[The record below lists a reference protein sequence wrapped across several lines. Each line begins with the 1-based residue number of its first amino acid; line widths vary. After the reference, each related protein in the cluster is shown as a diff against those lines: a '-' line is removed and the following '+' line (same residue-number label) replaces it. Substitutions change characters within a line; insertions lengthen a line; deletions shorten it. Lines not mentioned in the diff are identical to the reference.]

1 MSQKTND
8 VSKLNPDIGCMRVDL
23 VLPIFNEEEVLA
35 GFHRQ
40 LSAAIESLPYS
51 FRIIYINDGS
61 NDSTAAV
68 MEEIRQTDRRVV
80 IVELSRNFGHQA
92 ALTAGLDQ
100 ADGDYVISMDGDG
113 QHPPE
118 LIGEMLRLAEAGYD
132 AVITQRLE
140 ETGQSFFKKTT
151 SRVFY
156 RLINSIGNT
165 RVLPGSAD
173 FRLLSRRFVEAL
185 RAMPEY
191 HRFLRGMVAWAGFK
205 SIILPYKPPTRL
217 AGKSKYSLR
226 KMVALSMDAV
236 FSFSLVPLYIGITAG
251 AVMLVLALAEMAYV
265 LSFWVTGRQSG
276 LAPGWSS
283 LMFVLLVVGGFLMIT
298 LGFIGVYVGY
308 IFQEVKRRPVYLV
321 RSVSSSDRTDRTE
334 KGDDPH

>member
-1 MSQKTND
+1 MLQ
-8 VSKLNPDIGCMRVDL
+8 VDL

-40 LSAAIESLPYS
+40 LSAAIESLPYR
-51 FRIIYINDGS
+51 FRIFYINDGS
-61 NDSTAAV
+61 SDGTAAV
-68 MEEIRQTDRRVV
+68 LEEICRGDRRVV
-80 IVELSRNFGHQA
+80 VVELSRNFGHQA
-92 ALTAGLDQ
+92 ALTAGLDR

-118 LIGEMLRLAEAGYD
+118 LIGEMLSLADAGYD

-140 ETGQSFFKKTT
+140 ETGQSFLKKTT

-185 RAMPEY
+185 RTMPEY

-205 SIILPYKPPTRL
+205 SVILPFKPPTRL
-217 AGKSKYSLR
+217 AGKSKYSFR
-226 KMVALSMDAV
+226 KMVALCMDAV
-236 FSFSLVPLYIGITAG
+236 FSFSLVPLYIGISAG
-251 AVMLVLALAEMAYV
+251 VVMLVLALAEMAYV
-265 LSFWVTGRQSG
+265 LSFWISGRQSG

-321 RSVSSSDRTDRTE
+321 RSVFASNPTDKTE

>member
-1 MSQKTND
+1 
-8 VSKLNPDIGCMRVDL
+8 MRQVDL

-40 LSAAIESLPYS
+40 LAAAIESLPYR
-51 FRIIYINDGS
+51 FRIFYINDGS
-61 NDSTAAV
+61 SDGTAAV
-68 MEEIRQTDRRVV
+68 VDKIRQEDRRVV
-80 IVELSRNFGHQA
+80 VVELSRNFGHQA
-92 ALTAGLDQ
+92 ALTAGLDRSD
-100 ADGDYVISMDGDG
+100 ADYVISLDADG

-118 LIGEMLRLAEAGYD
+118 LIGEMLRLADAGYD

-140 ETGQSFFKKTT
+140 ESGQSFFKKTT

-205 SIILPYKPPTRL
+205 SIILPYRQPTRL
-217 AGKSKYSLR
+217 AGKSKYSFR

-321 RSVSSSDRTDRTE
+321 RGVFVNNLSDSTE
-334 KGDDPH
+334 KGDDPD